1 MNINKLKLIEKML
14 AKKRADK
21 VPKGFKTITEITKI
35 RNTSREA
42 TRKLISEI
50 KAKFPDMIVEKKFN
64 IIDSAGRMNCINHY
78 LIK

>member
-42 TRKLISEI
+42 TRNFINDI
-50 KAKFPDMIVEKKFN
+50 KQNFPDMVVEKKFN
-64 IIDSAGRMNCINHY
+64 VIDSSGRMNCIAHY